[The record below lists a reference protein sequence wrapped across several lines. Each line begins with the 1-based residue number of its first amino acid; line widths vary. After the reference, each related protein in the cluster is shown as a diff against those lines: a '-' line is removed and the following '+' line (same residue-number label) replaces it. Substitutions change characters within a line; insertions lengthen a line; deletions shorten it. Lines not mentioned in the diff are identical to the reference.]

1 MKGMLQKQKPIQGKN
16 KAQGEVSNDRKLL
29 KGYLHKT
36 SNSLCGIKGY
46 ASLISAPGT
55 SAEHAIQWARKIVGE
70 VERMEAIY
78 HSVGDLAAVPMNA
91 AGNINTRDVLDTVTR
106 ECELEFPHLQVYHR
120 NLPEMDVLM
129 PAADLAQIIHE
140 IVKNSAESCT
150 PEQSDIRVAI
160 NWSIQPT
167 GFLTLTISDNGPG
180 ISPELLTQISDPFL
194 TTKDDHLGIGLTRV
208 ETIMDMH
215 DLNWIVT
222 NNPGHG
228 VTVTLE
234 IGTPKDGTKDHS
246 WTKGLK

>member
-1 MKGMLQKQKPIQGKN
+1 MKGMLQKLTSANGKN
-16 KAQGEVSNDRKLL
+16 KLRNDVSNDRKLL
-29 KGYLHKT
+29 YGYLHKT

-46 ASLISAPGT
+46 ASLISEPGI
-55 SAEHAIQWARKIVGE
+55 SVEHAMRWARKIVGE

-78 HSVGDLAAVPMNA
+78 HSVGQLTNA
-91 AGNINTRDVLDTVTR
+91 PRKSETELDIRDVLDTVTR
-106 ECELEFPHLQVYHR
+106 QCELEFPNLQVYHR
-120 NLPEMDVLM
+120 NLPKLEMLM
-129 PAADLAQIIHE
+129 PAADLAQVIQE
-140 IVKNSAESCT
+140 IVKNSAESNI
-150 PEQSDIRVAI
+150 PNEIPVRVAI

-180 ISPELLTQISDPFL
+180 IGPALLKQISDPFL
-194 TTKDDHLGIGLTRV
+194 TTKDGHLGIGLTRV

-222 NNPGHG
+222 SNPGNG

-234 IGTPKDGTKDHS
+234 IGIQKDGTENQS

>member
-1 MKGMLQKQKPIQGKN
+1 MKSLMQKQKAALAK
-16 KAQGEVSNDRKLL
+16 KSTRGEVSNDRKLL

-46 ASLISAPGT
+46 ASLISEPGT
-55 SAEHAIQWARKIVGE
+55 SVEHAIQWARKIVGE

-78 HSVGDLAAVPMNA
+78 KSVGELASGQNPS
-91 AGNINTRDVLDTVTR
+91 GTTLNTRDVLDTVTR
-106 ECELEFPHLQVYHR
+106 QCELEFPNLQVYHR
-120 NLPEMDVLM
+120 NLPEMELLM
-129 PAADLAQIIHE
+129 PAADLAQVIHE
-140 IVKNSAESCT
+140 IVKNSAESYY
-150 PEQSDIRVAI
+150 PNDGAIRVAI
-160 NWSIQPT
+160 NWSVQPT

-180 ISPELLTQISDPFL
+180 MSAALLEQISDPFL

-222 NNPGHG
+222 SNPGNG

-234 IGTPKDGTKDHS
+234 IGTIQDGTNDQS

>member
-1 MKGMLQKQKPIQGKN
+1 MKCMLQKQKDIQRRN
-16 KAQGEVSNDRKLL
+16 KTGATVSNDRKLL
-29 KGYLHKT
+29 NGYLHKT

-46 ASLISAPGT
+46 ASLISEPGT
-55 SAEHAIQWARKIVGE
+55 SAEHAIKWARKIVGE

-78 HSVGDLAAVPMNA
+78 HSVGQLAASTENTDQVL
-91 AGNINTRDVLDTVTR
+91 NTRDVLDTVTR
-106 ECELEFPHLQVYHR
+106 QCEREFPNLQVYHR
-120 NLPEMDVLM
+120 NLPEMEMLL
-129 PAADLAQIIHE
+129 PAADLAQVIHE
-140 IVKNSAESCT
+140 IVKNSAESNY
-150 PEQSDIRVAI
+150 PADKPVRVAI

-180 ISPELLTQISDPFL
+180 IVPSLLEQISDPFL

-222 NNPGHG
+222 SAPDQG

-234 IGTPKDGTKDHS
+234 IGKPQDGTKDQS
-246 WTKGLK
+246 RTKGLK